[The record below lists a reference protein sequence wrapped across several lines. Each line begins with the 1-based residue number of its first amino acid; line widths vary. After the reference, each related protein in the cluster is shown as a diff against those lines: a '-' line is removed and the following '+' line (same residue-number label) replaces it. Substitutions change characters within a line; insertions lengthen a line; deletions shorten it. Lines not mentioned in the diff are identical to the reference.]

1 MIPLFDELLE
11 ITCYVLLELA
21 NALGAEGVR
30 DSFPFTRVFGAVAC
44 VEEAS
49 LDRDEGVVVV
59 TIRVYYGQLSLIS
72 CRGLAQTA
80 WAKE

>member
-1 MIPLFDELLE
+1 MIPLLVELLE
-11 ITCYVLLELA
+11 ITGYVLLELA
-21 NALGAEGVR
+21 DALGAEGVR
-30 DSFPFTRVFGAVAC
+30 DSLPFTRVFGAIAC

-59 TIRVYYGQLSLIS
+59 AIRIDYGQLSLIS